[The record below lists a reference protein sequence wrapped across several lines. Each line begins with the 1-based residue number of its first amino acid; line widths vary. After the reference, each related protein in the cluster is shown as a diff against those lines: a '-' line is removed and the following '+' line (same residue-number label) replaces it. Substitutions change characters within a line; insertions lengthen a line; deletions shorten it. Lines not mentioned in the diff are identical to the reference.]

1 MGNLRKK
8 GLALAKI
15 LFSVLLLYLVFD
27 RIPFREVWG
36 SVRESRP
43 GYLLLA
49 LAFFVG
55 SKAIA
60 ALRLNGYFRQI
71 GVPLSHHSNFRLYLL
86 GMFYNLFLPGG
97 IGGDAY
103 KGYALHRAFGS
114 PVKRLVSVLLLDRLS
129 GLYLLVVYAGLLL
142 LILSP
147 AWADGFTIWLVPALL
162 ASLAV
167 YLFVHRRFFP
177 RLQPVFWKS
186 LGYSACVQL
195 AQLGAAACILLA
207 LGIRE
212 GMLPYLLV
220 FLLSSIVAVLPI
232 TIGGI
237 GSRELVFYFGASW
250 LGLQEDTAIGVSMVF
265 FAITALVSLTG
276 VYYHFRKPQLQLR
289 EGASLSADES
299 APNDGG

>member
-8 GLALAKI
+8 GWALAKI

-27 RIPFREVWG
+27 RIPFREVWATIRG
-36 SVRESRP
+36 SKP

-49 LAFFVG
+49 LLFFTV

-60 ALRLNGYFRQI
+60 ALRLNRYFYQI
-71 GVPLSHHSNFRLYLL
+71 GLPLSHASNFRLYLL

-103 KGYALHRAFGS
+103 KGFALHRTFGP

-147 AWADGFTIWLVPALL
+147 AWAGGTLIWLVPALL
-162 ASLAV
+162 VSLVA
-167 YLFVHRRFFP
+167 YLLLHRRFFP
-177 RLQPVFWKS
+177 SLQPVFWNS
-186 LGYSACVQL
+186 LWHSAWVQL
-195 AQLGAAACILLA
+195 AQLGAAAFILLA
-207 LGIRE
+207 LGISS
-212 GMLPYLLV
+212 GMMPYLLV

-237 GSRELVFYFGASW
+237 GSRELVFYFGAGW
-250 LGLQEDTAIGVSMVF
+250 LGLQEETAIGVSMVF
-265 FAITALVSLTG
+265 FAITALVSLAG
-276 VYYHFRKPQLQLR
+276 VYYHFRKPELHLR
-289 EGASLSADES
+289 EGAVLNAD
-299 APNDGG
+299 

>member
-1 MGNLRKK
+1 MAKLRKK
-8 GLALAKI
+8 GWALAKI

-27 RIPFREVWG
+27 RIPFREVWAT
-36 SVRESRP
+36 VRDSKP
-43 GYLLLA
+43 GYLLMA
-49 LAFFVG
+49 LLLFTV

-60 ALRLNGYFRQI
+60 ALRLNRYFLQI
-71 GVPLSHHSNFRLYLL
+71 GLPLSHDSNFRLYLL

-103 KGYALHRAFGS
+103 KGYALHRAFGTQL
-114 PVKRLVSVLLLDRLS
+114 KRLVSVLLLDRLS

-147 AWADGFTIWLVPALL
+147 AWAGGYLMWLVPALL
-162 ASLAV
+162 VSLVV
-167 YLFVHRRFFP
+167 YLMLHRRLFP
-177 RLQPVFWKS
+177 SLQPAFWNS
-186 LGYSACVQL
+186 LWYSAWVQL
-195 AQLGAAACILLA
+195 AQLGAATTILLA
-207 LGIRE
+207 LGISS
-212 GMLPYLLV
+212 GMMPYLFI

-265 FAITALVSLTG
+265 FAITALVSLAG
-276 VYYHFRKPQLQLR
+276 VFYHFRKPELYLR
-289 EGASLSADES
+289 EGAKLNED
-299 APNDGG
+299 